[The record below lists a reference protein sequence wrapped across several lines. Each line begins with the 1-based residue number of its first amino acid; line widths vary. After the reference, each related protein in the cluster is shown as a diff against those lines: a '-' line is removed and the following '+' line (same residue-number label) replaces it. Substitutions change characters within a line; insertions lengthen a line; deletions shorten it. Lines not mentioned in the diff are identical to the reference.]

1 MVGQRAV
8 MRLELSRVDKSFGA
22 ARALRGVNLT
32 ASTGAVHAVLGEN
45 GAGKSTLM
53 KILSGAEKPD
63 AGELKLDGSLFHPS
77 SPEAARRAGV
87 AIVYQEPLF
96 CADLSVR
103 ENVLLGNEPRRGP
116 FIDRQ
121 RGSAI
126 ARRALEQVGAVDSL
140 GLETRVGNLAPADR
154 QLVSIAR
161 ALASD
166 NCKVLILD
174 EPTSA
179 LTRADTERL
188 FEIVRRLAKTGVT
201 VLYISHFLEEVE
213 RIAQEYTV
221 LRDGHSVANGLVQGT
236 SRNEL
241 VSLMAGR
248 KVTELFPRSTRTPG
262 EPVLELR
269 ELSGKRLPQSVSLTL
284 HRGEVLGIAGLVGS
298 GRTELLRAIFG
309 LDPRLSGQVL
319 VGGVSVAAAPVALA
333 ARKVGFLSEDR
344 KGEGLAADLSIAE
357 NITLSGTSRLGP
369 WGLALPGLSRGAARR
384 WIEKL
389 GIRCRGPEQP
399 ARALSGGNQQK
410 VALSRLLHQDV
421 EVLLL
426 DEPTRGI
433 DVGSRA
439 DIYRLIDELAV
450 RGKAILL
457 VSSYLPE
464 LVGICDRIAVMVRGK
479 LGPARP
485 ASELDEHALLL
496 EATG

>member
-1 MVGQRAV
+1 
-8 MRLELSRVDKSFGA
+8 MRLELRGIDKSFGA
-22 ARALRGVNLT
+22 ARALSAVDLSATRGV
-32 ASTGAVHAVLGEN
+32 VHAVLGEN

-53 KILSGAEKPD
+53 KILSGAEQPD
-63 AGELKLDGSLFHPS
+63 AGSLLLDGAPFRPE
-77 SPEAARRAGV
+77 SPEAARRQGV

-96 CADLSVR
+96 CRDLSVR
-103 ENVLLGNEPRRGP
+103 ENIVLGSEPTRGP
-116 FIDRQ
+116 WVSRA
-121 RGSAI
+121 RSSAI
-126 ARRALEQVGAVDSL
+126 AARALEPLGNHGF
-140 GLETRVGNLAPADR
+140 GLETRVGDLSPADR

-161 ALASD
+161 ALVSES
-166 NCKVLILD
+166 CKVLILD

-188 FEIVRRLAKTGVT
+188 FEIVKRLAARGVT
-201 VLYISHFLEEVE
+201 ILYISHFLEEVE

-221 LRDGHSVANGLVQGT
+221 LRDGRSVASGLVSQT
-236 SRNEL
+236 TRNQL

-248 KVTELFPRSTRTPG
+248 EVTELFPRSERQRGQPA
-262 EPVLELR
+262 LELR
-269 ELSGKRLPQSVSLTL
+269 ELSGRRLPLGANLTL

-309 LDPRLSGQVL
+309 LDGRRAGSVL
-319 VGGVSVAAAPVALA
+319 VDGRAVPASPVALA
-333 ARKVGFLSEDR
+333 ANKVGLLSEDR
-344 KGEGLAADLSIAE
+344 KGEGLAESLSIAE
-357 NITLSGTSRLGP
+357 NVSLSGQASLGP
-369 WGLALPGLSRGAARR
+369 AFLALPARSREVAAR
-384 WIEKL
+384 WIARL

-399 ARALSGGNQQK
+399 AGGLSGGNQQK
-410 VALSRLLHQDV
+410 VALARLLHEGV

-439 DIYRLIDELAV
+439 DIYRLIDQLALE
-450 RGKAILL
+450 GKAVLL

-464 LVGICDRIAVMVRGK
+464 LLGVCDRVAVMVRGK

-485 ASELDEHALLL
+485 VGELSEHSVLL